1 MNTAMTK
8 EELERILDQALQDVT
23 ERTAG
28 VRLRQGD
35 RSLGEDL
42 CTVHITF
49 DKGFSTSLTLCA
61 DTGLLVRMAGNSFHE
76 DTVTPEDLEEFSK
89 EYFNVLCGK
98 VAGAMFQATQVPAH
112 FGPPAFYHGHYEPEG
127 REAQFVLTYCDEHS
141 EGAQL
146 IHHVA
151 CPREDGKTGGRI
163 PSEKASDGSGRFPAG
178 AGSAGGRAGGD
189 GL

>member
-1 MNTAMTK
+1 MNTAMTR

-89 EYFNVLCGK
+89 EYFNVLCGRIA
-98 VAGAMFQATQVPAH
+98 VAMFQATQVPAH
-112 FGPPAFYHGHYEPEG
+112 FAPPVFYRGRYEPED
-127 REAQFVLTYCDEHS
+127 REIQFMITYSDEHCQ
-141 EGAQL
+141 GAQL
-146 IHHVA
+146 IHHVPL
-151 CPREDGKTGGRI
+151 CGED
-163 PSEKASDGSGRFPAG
+163 ENVSDEV
-178 AGSAGGRAGGD
+178 
-189 GL
+189 